1 VIESLVSLAR
11 DYNRTVV
18 LTIHQP
24 RSNIVSLFDQLVLL
38 AKGQVIY
45 SGPLAK
51 CQGYLEAIGHP
62 CPLGFNIADYL
73 SEPRFRTPQAGWLT
87 LL

>member
-1 VIESLVSLAR
+1 VSLAR

-45 SGPLAK
+45 SGELAK
-51 CQGYLEAIGHP
+51 CQGYLEKYWI
-62 CPLGFNIADYL
+62 PLPSGLQYRRLF
-73 SEPRFRTPQAGWLT
+73 E
-87 LL
+87 